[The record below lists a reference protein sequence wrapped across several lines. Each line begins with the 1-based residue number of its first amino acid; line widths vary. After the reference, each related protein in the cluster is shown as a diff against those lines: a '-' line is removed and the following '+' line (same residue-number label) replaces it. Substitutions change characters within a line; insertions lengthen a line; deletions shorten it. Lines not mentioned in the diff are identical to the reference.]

1 MIIEWGGNTAEEITT
16 WYLKGGSIVI
26 DESYMVH
33 VAAAEDAAFCMT
45 FADAVMLGIDIEME
59 QLELT
64 ISMEKL
70 EITFGEVVC
79 QNT

>member
-1 MIIEWGGNTAEEITT
+1 MIIEWGGNTEEQITT

-26 DESYMVH
+26 DESYMVS

-45 FADAVMLGIDIEME
+45 FADAVMLGIEIEME

-64 ISMEKL
+64 ISWK
-70 EITFGEVVC
+70 
-79 QNT
+79 N